1 MSWYRYLDVR
11 EIKVRGVRVS
21 RDHGGN
27 SPPVRS
33 KPRTTIFPI
42 TGACPS
48 TYPNHDILL
57 NPGRNSGQEAGGEA
71 SILAGTQEGSINPCW
86 NSGGEASI
94 LAGTQEGSINPCRN
108 SEGSINPCRNSGREA
123 SILAGIGG
131 EESILAGTQEGS
143 INPCRN
149 QEGKHQSLPE
159 LRRGSINPCR
169 NSGGKPQSL
178 PESGGKPQSL
188 PELRRRSINP
198 CRNSEGS
205 SILAGTPGRKHHPYL
220 PTPIISLFA
229 APAGTMGKKLSSR
242 SIRRSIR
249 KDSP

>member
-42 TGACPS
+42 AGACPS

-71 SILAGTQEGSINPCW
+71 SIIAGT
-86 NSGGEASI
+86 
-94 LAGTQEGSINPCRN
+94 R
-108 SEGSINPCRNSGREA
+108 
-123 SILAGIGG
+123 
-131 EESILAGTQEGS
+131 
-143 INPCRN
+143 
-149 QEGKHQSLPE
+149 EGKHQSLLE

-169 NSGGKPQSL
+169 NSGRKHQSL
-178 PESGGKPQSL
+178 PELGKEASILAGTQEEKPQSL
-188 PELRRRSINP
+188 PELRRGSLNP
-198 CRNSEGS
+198 CRNTGGEA
-205 SILAGTPGRKHHPYL
+205 SILAGIQEGKPQSL
-220 PTPIISLFA
+220 PEYRRGSFNPCWNSGGKPQSLLELRREA
-229 APAGTMGKKLSSR
+229 SILAGIQEGSFN
-242 SIRRSIR
+242 
-249 KDSP
+249 PC